1 MSNIVSQFQKRKT
14 NGDPHGG
21 NATPAKVG
29 VEEVKTFLKENAA
42 VKKLDGVAFEVKQR
56 RQSGSSMARDT
67 FIELALIVDKAM
79 VRSLCLLDFFSTT
92 TTKLDYVLQVAE
104 TDRMPRIS
112 GFLLFPRVFFA
123 FRLEFSNP
131 EAQ

>member
-1 MSNIVSQFQKRKT
+1 M
-14 NGDPHGG
+14 
-21 NATPAKVG
+21 
-29 VEEVKTFLKENAA
+29 
-42 VKKLDGVAFEVKQR
+42 DGVAFEVKQR

-92 TTKLDYVLQVAE
+92 TTKLDYILQVVE

-112 GFLLFPRVFFA
+112 GFFVISSVFFA
-123 FRLEFSNP
+123 FRHEFFKSRS
-131 EAQ
+131 AVGF